1 MSELVDRLGVIRLLD
16 AAIGPTKVRNL
27 GPTKV
32 RNRGYTGGEL
42 LVGLAAVQL
51 AGEDFLV
58 GLDVSAPM
66 RLASR
71 VPFAAYRSTL
81 PK

>member
-16 AAIGPTKVRNL
+16 AAI